1 MAPLPA
7 TDWLQVVRHAPLV
20 SIDLILL
27 DPPYDFPQYDKML
40 AAAQACIKPSG
51 WVYLEAG
58 KAWTETELLALGWTL
73 KRHLKAGA
81 VHAHLLQRAA

>member
-1 MAPLPA
+1 
-7 TDWLQVVRHAPLV
+7 
-20 SIDLILL
+20 
-27 DPPYDFPQYDKML
+27 ML

-58 KAWTETELLALGWTL
+58 KAWAEAELLALGWTL